1 MPKYYRSLD
10 RLLQAAEFASLG
22 KIERAAKA
30 LVHATEEED
39 FADMKDDVNEQQ
51 AEAQNEQQQ
60 QAPAQKQQQLSRAM
74 RRVRASEEEDDM
86 EDGDDPDASDVSET
100 ASLRLRRNMRARY

>member
-22 KIERAAKA
+22 KIESAAKA